1 MQFRGDQR
9 NNRDLLSYFSQSLL
23 FSNHQRNPLNVQQ
36 QQNYQDESAKVQQ
49 QASSILNLEV
59 INLCIGRRNYPFTTG
74 QEYEQPHKNNQEH
87 LLRKK
92 LLSLKLP
99 DYTKVQIQDQ
109 QIVYSSDI
117 YKIRIGLKFYDNG
130 KISLVSLVQN
140 GIQLKKRGYL
150 AQIQFNYQQLIDEV
164 TNICHNEI
172 EPLIYSNYKSNFENY
187 YLCYLDYIIRAKFSE
202 QILQQLEE
210 KFEQQI
216 IQGKKGILDVFLG
229 QLEENGLL
237 IRRLS
242 LKIQCLMEFQQYL
255 VKLRNQSN
263 QQFISV
269 HYEYIIFNPQQFSQF
284 IEKIERDH
292 KSNSYQ
298 ALQEKLNRF
307 QKEFQNKNF
316 VYGNERKISFS
327 SYQFI
332 RRKEQMQDI
341 ERDYKRL
348 LDYEQIISSF
358 NPLHLTEQQQHLQ
371 KTIELSQNS
380 KLKYPQHFFRSPV
393 DIVDVWSDLN
403 FTEFESIKNGYTS
416 FNAPQSNNIQ
426 SEDLL
431 LKLQYLKTKFT
442 PYLKLENYDPQKIND
457 NAIFSVTNAE
467 NQNQSSSLSLEE
479 QSYQYVAES
488 SLDYE
493 IDTKKA
499 RHQKHHL
506 FSLSSHIVFNPK
518 YCIKK
523 MQDYQ
528 AIQFMYLFFANKKD
542 NEYPTYKTLD
552 TEWGSAEN
560 FSPLPQY
567 KRQLLFFTKLQHDFS
582 QNQISKASQNHQ
594 NIPYQNLLQNLKE
607 EQSKI
612 ILKKFLLEINQIL
625 SKKKSRAPFIICLRS
640 LENDYIERVIKS
652 AIKAKPVEYLLLV
665 PIIKNGKIQ
674 FHIYI
679 THHKIQHQLSMEDN
693 GYLLQILQD
702 FNYHS
707 KQQLL
712 NLLNSIMIS
721 SAIQNSL
728 LKTQF
733 KFMSFQRNLI
743 QTKNYK
749 SYVFCLR
756 IQSLIKMIKKQNE
769 FQIEIKV
776 NPEIPFDIKFDNI
789 ILKDSL
795 EPPTESHIVQYF
807 KALKENKFET
817 WVLQLIELFLQ
828 DTLESI
834 HERTQM
840 IYTDDTQYYRHEIQ
854 KLINIDESDLKKI
867 PELDNVVKEKY
878 FPQFIL
884 TLPQQRPLSQHFN
897 LQHQQNQMIG
907 GARNFQNIY
916 IQNQLPYVR
925 SPNQSNQRNQSGNP
939 YENLTLQQQ
948 QQQQPRPYLPH
959 QMIKNTGM
967 NPLEGNQMQLPQINP
982 QILPIS
988 KNQFYQ
994 QQHLQ
999 PNLNLN
1005 PPVNQQ
1011 IPRQNSQ
1018 QPHHP
1023 QNQSLMPPA
1032 QDIRIRQSSQSGS
1045 MNQIPSQQNSN
1056 PNLVI
1061 PPRSAHQQ
1069 IPKSGAIIQSHIPQM
1084 HQQSPIPPSHLQKQ
1098 DQQVQN
1104 HNNLNLPHQQVQ
1116 QPSLIPQNSNQIHPN
1131 IQPHIKNPQYNSYI
1145 SGGLQQQQQIPMPPS
1160 GGIQQQIHTHQ
1171 SQNIPHQ
1178 QPPQSGGGIQPQI
1191 NNPSQNILPAQ
1202 FDPNIGTNAYQQNKP
1217 AGMIGRSNHPIA
1229 PKNY

>member
-1 MQFRGDQR
+1 MQQRGDYK
-9 NNRDLLSYFSQSLL
+9 NNRDLLSYFSQQLL
-23 FSNHQRNPLNVQQ
+23 FSNHKRSPLNVQQ
-36 QQNYQDESAKVQQ
+36 QYNYQDNLSKVQQ
-49 QASSILNLEV
+49 QTSPILNLEV
-59 INLCIGRRNYPFTTG
+59 ANLCVGRSNYPCTAC

-92 LLSLKLP
+92 LLSLKIP
-99 DYTKVQIQDQ
+99 DYTKVQIKDQ

-130 KISLVSLVQN
+130 KISLMTLIQN

-150 AQIQFNYQQLIDEV
+150 AQIQFNYQQVINDV
-164 TNICHNEI
+164 THIFLTDI
-172 EPLIYSNYKSNFENY
+172 EPLFYTNHKKNFENY
-187 YLCYLDYIIRAKFSE
+187 YLCFLDYLIRAQFSE

-210 KFEQQI
+210 KFKQQMI
-216 IQGKKGILDVFLG
+216 LGKKGILDVFLG
-229 QLEENGLL
+229 QFEENSQL

-242 LKIQCLMEFQQYL
+242 IKIHCLMEYQQNL

-263 QQFISV
+263 QQYVSL

-284 IEKIERDH
+284 IEKVERDH

-298 ALQEKLNRF
+298 ALQEKLNRL
-307 QKEFQNKNF
+307 QKDISNKNF
-316 VYGNERKISFS
+316 VYGNEMKISFS

-332 RRKEQMQDI
+332 RRKEQMQDV

-348 LDYEQIISSF
+348 LDHEQIMSSY

-380 KLKYPQHFFRSPV
+380 KLKFPLHFFKSPV
-393 DIVDVWSDLN
+393 DIIDVWSDLN
-403 FTEFESIKNGYTS
+403 FTEFECIKNGYTS
-416 FNAPQSNNIQ
+416 FNVPQSNNIQ
-426 SEDLL
+426 PEEIH
-431 LKLQYLKTKFT
+431 LKQQYLKTKFI
-442 PYLKLENYDPQKIND
+442 PFLKLENYDPQKIND

-479 QSYQYVAES
+479 QSYQYVADS
-488 SLDYE
+488 SLE
-493 IDTKKA
+493 QEVGTKKA
-499 RHQKHHL
+499 RQQKYHL
-506 FSLSSHIVFNPK
+506 YSLSSHVVFNPK
-518 YCIKK
+518 FCLKK

-528 AIQFMYLFFANKKD
+528 AIQFMYLFFANNKD

-560 FSPLPQY
+560 FSPLSQH

-582 QNQISKASQNHQ
+582 ENQISKATQNHQ
-594 NIPYQNLLQNLKE
+594 NLPYQNFLQNIKE
-607 EQSKI
+607 EQSKTN
-612 ILKKFLLEINQIL
+612 LKTFLLEINQLL

-652 AIKAKPVEYLLLV
+652 VMKAKPVEYLLLV

-693 GYLLQILQD
+693 AYLIQILQD
-702 FNYHS
+702 FNYYS

-721 SAIQNSL
+721 SVIQNSL
-728 LKTQF
+728 LKTSF
-733 KFMSFQRNLI
+733 KFMSFQRNLV
-743 QTKNYK
+743 QTKNHK
-749 SYVFCLR
+749 SYVFSIR
-756 IQSLIKMIKKQNE
+756 ISSLIKMIKQQKE

-776 NPEIPFDIKFDNI
+776 DPEIPFDIKFDNI
-789 ILKDSL
+789 IVKESL
-795 EPPTESHIVQYF
+795 EPPTESHIAHYF
-807 KALKENKFET
+807 RVLKENKFET

-840 IYTDDTQYYRHEIQ
+840 MYTDDTQYYRHEIQ

-878 FPQFIL
+878 IPKFQL
-884 TLPQQRPLSQHFN
+884 TLPQQRPLPQHFN
-897 LQHQQNQMIG
+897 LQLQQNQMHG
-907 GARNFQNIY
+907 GVARNIQRIY
-916 IQNQLPYVR
+916 VQNQIPYAR

-939 YENLTLQQQ
+939 YENLALQQQ
-948 QQQQPRPYLPH
+948 QSQPRPYLPQ
-959 QMIKNTGM
+959 QMINNNGI
-967 NPLEGNQMQLPQINP
+967 NPIEGNQMQPPQINP
-982 QILPIS
+982 QIRPIQS
-988 KNQFYQ
+988 NQFYQ
-994 QQHLQ
+994 QQQQHLK

-1005 PPVNQQ
+1005 PLPNQQ

-1018 QPHHP
+1018 QPHLP
-1023 QNQSLMPPA
+1023 QNQTLMPPPV
-1032 QDIRIRQSSQSGS
+1032 QDLRIRQSSQSGS

-1056 PNLVI
+1056 PNLVV

-1069 IPKSGAIIQSHIPQM
+1069 AAQPGAIIQPNIPLK
-1084 HQQSPIPPSHLQKQ
+1084 HQQASLPPSHHQVL
-1098 DQQVQN
+1098 DQQVQK

-1116 QPSLIPQNSNQIHPN
+1116 QPPLIHQNSNQNHPN
-1131 IQPHIKNPQYNSYI
+1131 IQPHIQNPQYNQYM
-1145 SGGLQQQQQIPMPPS
+1145 SGGLHQQQQIVMPPS
-1160 GGIQQQIHTHQ
+1160 GAIQQQIHTHQ
-1171 SQNIPHQ
+1171 NQNVSHQ
-1178 QPPQSGGGIQPQI
+1178 QPPLSGGGVQPQI
-1191 NNPSQNILPAQ
+1191 NNPSQNIPPA
-1202 FDPNIGTNAYQQNKP
+1202 PNAYQQHQP
-1217 AGMIGRSNHPIA
+1217 PGMLGRSNHPIA
-1229 PKNY
+1229 PQNY